1 MSLLF
6 CRLLQEAKF
15 YKMRKTTRYSRQIAL
30 SEIGESGQLKLQ
42 NARVLVIGAGGLGC
56 PVLQNLAAAGV
67 GTIGIVD
74 GDVVDETNLH
84 RQLLYTLKDCGKSK
98 VEVAK
103 KAILEL
109 NPEIK
114 VNVFTEFFTNENAFE
129 IVQDYE
135 IIVDCTDTLAIRYLI
150 NDVAVVKKIPVV
162 YASIYKFEGQVSVFN
177 YKNGPSYRCLFPEQE
192 GLNVVSNCVESGV
205 LGVLPNT
212 LGALQATEVLKIIL
226 EIGTVLT
233 GKVLIYHGLHFQ
245 TQVIDFAKNPK
256 AIETA
261 FKKFY
266 SYKNKKAVPDIQN
279 LNIFSEEKGYIN
291 GSQLFNSKK
300 TNENLSPEAFLAK
313 CNQSGIVIIDVR
325 ESKEIPEFKGQNV
338 IQISLSEL
346 EEYSKKLDKNQEIV
360 LFCQTGQR
368 SQAALNYLKKSGFVG
383 VFHLVKGIESLK
395 NQLQ

>member
-1 MSLLF
+1 M
-6 CRLLQEAKF
+6 
-15 YKMRKTTRYSRQIAL
+15 TRYSRQIVL
-30 SEIGESGQLKLQ
+30 QEIGEAGQLKLQ

-103 KAILEL
+103 KVILEL

-114 VNVFTEFFTNENAFE
+114 VNVYRDFFGTQNAFE
-129 IVQDYE
+129 IVSDYQ

-162 YASIYKFEGQVSVFN
+162 YASIYKFQGQVSVFN

-192 GLNVVSNCVESGV
+192 GLNTVPSCVESGV

-212 LGALQATEVLKIIL
+212 LGTLQATEVLKIIL
-226 EIGTVLT
+226 EIGTVLS
-233 GKVLIYHGLHFQ
+233 GKLLIYDALHFQ
-245 TQVIDFAKNPK
+245 TQTIDFARNPK
-256 AIETA
+256 AIE
-261 FKKFY
+261 
-266 SYKNKKAVPDIQN
+266 
-279 LNIFSEEKGYIN
+279 KGFIN
-291 GSQLFNSKK
+291 GSQLLNRKK
-300 TNENLSPEAFLAK
+300 TNESLSPEAFLEK
-313 CNQSGIVIIDVR
+313 CNQLGIVVIDVR
-325 ESKEIPEFKGQNV
+325 ELDEMPEFKGTNV
-338 IQISLSEL
+338 IQIPLSRL

-368 SQAALNYLKKSGFVG
+368 SQTALNYLKKSGFVG
-383 VFHLVKGIESLK
+383 VFHLGRGIESLK
-395 NQLQ
+395 NQIE

>member
-1 MSLLF
+1 M
-6 CRLLQEAKF
+6 
-15 YKMRKTTRYSRQIAL
+15 TRYSRQIVL
-30 SEIGESGQLKLQ
+30 QEIGEAGQLKLQ

-103 KAILEL
+103 KVILEL

-114 VNVFTEFFTNENAFE
+114 VNVYRDFFGTQNAFE
-129 IVQDYE
+129 IVSDYQ

-162 YASIYKFEGQVSVFN
+162 YASIYKFQGQVSVFN

-192 GLNVVSNCVESGV
+192 GLNTVPSCVESGV

-212 LGALQATEVLKIIL
+212 LGTLQATEVLKIIL
-226 EIGTVLT
+226 EIGTVLS
-233 GKVLIYHGLHFQ
+233 GKLLIYDALHFQ
-245 TQVIDFAKNPK
+245 TQIIDFAKNPK
-256 AIETA
+256 AIE
-261 FKKFY
+261 
-266 SYKNKKAVPDIQN
+266 
-279 LNIFSEEKGYIN
+279 KGFII
-291 GSQLFNSKK
+291 GSQLLNSKK
-300 TNENLSPEAFLAK
+300 TKENLSPEAFLEK
-313 CNQSGIVIIDVR
+313 CQQLEIIVIDVR
-325 ESKEIPEFKGQNV
+325 ELDEKPEFKGTNV
-338 IQISLSEL
+338 IQIPLSRL

-368 SQAALNYLKKSGFVG
+368 SQTALNYLKKSGFVG
-383 VFHLVKGIESLK
+383 VFHLGRGIESLK
-395 NQLQ
+395 NQIE

>member
-1 MSLLF
+1 MNN
-6 CRLLQEAKF
+6 K
-15 YKMRKTTRYSRQIAL
+15 RYSRQIAL
-30 SEIGESGQLKLQ
+30 AEIGETGQLKLQ

-103 KAILEL
+103 KVILEL

-114 VNVFTEFFTNENAFE
+114 VNVYRDFFGTQNAFE
-129 IVQDYE
+129 IVSDYQ

-162 YASIYKFEGQVSVFN
+162 YASIYKFQGQVSVFN

-192 GLNVVSNCVESGV
+192 GLNATPSCVESGV

-212 LGALQATEVLKIIL
+212 LGTLQATEVLKIIL
-226 EIGTVLT
+226 EIGTVLS
-233 GKVLIYHGLHFQ
+233 GKLLIYDALHFQ
-245 TQVIDFAKNPK
+245 TQIIDFAKNPK
-256 AIETA
+256 AIE
-261 FKKFY
+261 
-266 SYKNKKAVPDIQN
+266 
-279 LNIFSEEKGYIN
+279 KGFII
-291 GSQLFNSKK
+291 GSQLLNSKK
-300 TNENLSPEAFLAK
+300 TKENLSPEAFLEK
-313 CNQSGIVIIDVR
+313 CQQLEIIVIDVR
-325 ESKEIPEFKGQNV
+325 ELDEKPEFKGTNV
-338 IQISLSEL
+338 IQIPLSRL

-368 SQAALNYLKKSGFVG
+368 SQTALNYLKKSGFVG
-383 VFHLVKGIESLK
+383 VFHLGRGIESLK
-395 NQLQ
+395 NQIE

>member
-1 MSLLF
+1 M
-6 CRLLQEAKF
+6 
-15 YKMRKTTRYSRQIAL
+15 TRYSRQITL
-30 SEIGESGQLKLQ
+30 PEIGEEGQLKLQ

-103 KAILEL
+103 KVILEL

-114 VNVFTEFFTNENAFE
+114 VNVYRDFFGTQNAFE
-129 IVQDYE
+129 IVSDYQ

-162 YASIYKFEGQVSVFN
+162 YASIYKFQGQVSVFN

-192 GLNVVSNCVESGV
+192 GLNTVPSCVESGV

-212 LGALQATEVLKIIL
+212 LGTLQATEVLKIIL
-226 EIGTVLT
+226 EIGTVLS
-233 GKVLIYHGLHFQ
+233 GKLLIYDALHFQ
-245 TQVIDFAKNPK
+245 TQIIDFAKNPK
-256 AIETA
+256 AIE
-261 FKKFY
+261 
-266 SYKNKKAVPDIQN
+266 
-279 LNIFSEEKGYIN
+279 KGFII
-291 GSQLFNSKK
+291 GSQLLNSKK
-300 TNENLSPEAFLAK
+300 TKENLSPEASLEK
-313 CNQSGIVIIDVR
+313 CQQLEIIVIDVR
-325 ESKEIPEFKGQNV
+325 ELDEKPEFKGTNV
-338 IQISLSEL
+338 IQIPLSRL

-368 SQAALNYLKKSGFVG
+368 SQTALNYLKKSGFVG
-383 VFHLVKGIESLK
+383 VFHLGRGIESLK
-395 NQLQ
+395 NQIE